1 MLDGSAVDVGD
12 PRGGAEVVGVVEVKR
27 GDRVRVVGQRVEVAE
42 QRRWGGE
49 RVRGEGL
56 RSVLE
61 LHGSQRVPRHAGI
74 HHGEAVLAQ
83 LGGDALALSVIVLG
97 VALRSNHQIGQHIQG
112 GVIQGV
118 VVGLHPV
125 EAARGLV
132 VQQLVC
138 AVSARVILV
147 VGVRASVVLHELQA
161 VVLRPPES
169 AVVMLVG
176 IRVPHQ
182 VAAALPFK
190 LMACARHGVRH
201 AVHLV

>member
-12 PRGGAEVVGVVEVKR
+12 PRGGAEVVGMVEVER

-49 RVRGEGL
+49 RVRVEGL

-61 LHGSQRVPRHAGI
+61 LHGSQRVSRHAGI
-74 HHGEAVLAQ
+74 HHGKAVLAQ
-83 LGGDALALSVIVLG
+83 LGGDTFTLGIIVLG
-97 VALRSNHQIGQHIQG
+97 VALRGDHQIGRHIQG
-112 GVIQGV
+112 GVVQGV

-138 AVSARVILV
+138 AVAAGIILV
-147 VGVRASVVLHELQA
+147 EARIVAVGEARETVLLVPAHLPGAAFLEKVVDGRIACGSVAMIIWLMLLLHN
-161 VVLRPPES
+161 
-169 AVVMLVG
+169 
-176 IRVPHQ
+176 
-182 VAAALPFK
+182 AAN
-190 LMACARHGVRH
+190 
-201 AVHLV
+201 